1 MLLDSWQRIAVL
13 HFLYVGRDGE
23 GSDRSKGKVAGL
35 TPAEKA
41 ASRRGVGQVG
51 IGVSELGGEELDE
64 APLSGGAVRPDGPG
78 QALDPP
84 ASEDH
89 QGRQGRGGVHR
100 QRGRRRDL
108 WALLFVL
115 VWPRIGHEDCLLEP
129 SNIISFMLL

>member
-23 GSDRSKGKVAGL
+23 GSDRSKGKVVGL
-35 TPAEKA
+35 TRAEKA

-84 ASEDH
+84 ASGDH
-89 QGRQGRGGVHR
+89 QGRQGRGGEGFTV
-100 QRGRRRDL
+100 RGGEGATSGRSYL
-108 WALLFVL
+108 CSFGPESGMNFAS
-115 VWPRIGHEDCLLEP
+115 
-129 SNIISFMLL
+129 SNRPT